1 LLLLVFA
8 RDLILGRRRS
18 FARDGRTMLD
28 GNPHPRHISGS
39 EHIPSTGSF
48 VVVMNH
54 YSRRG
59 LRPYHCAFAVSATVA
74 EVRADRAEIRWAFA
88 SEMYGQRFVGV
99 PIPLWLVRWVFRR
112 VALVYDL
119 IIVPRQGR
127 LVAGRAMAW
136 RRMQR
141 VLDTGPAGLTPETAG
156 QGVLV
161 TPPSGVGLL
170 LASLAARAP
179 LLPVGTWED
188 DAGALHVRFGAPFT
202 LALREGMSREARD
215 AEARTRAMVAIGA
228 LMPHAWWGAYEREIA
243 AACGAGTGDA

>member
-1 LLLLVFA
+1 LLLAAFA

-18 FARDGRTMLD
+18 FARDGRVMLD
-28 GNPHPRHISGS
+28 GNPHPRQITGS
-39 EHIPSTGSF
+39 EHIPRTGSF

-74 EVRADRAEIRWAFA
+74 EARPDGTEIRWAFA
-88 SEMYGQRFVGV
+88 SEMYGQRFVRV

-119 IIVPRQGR
+119 IIVPRREQ
-127 LVAGRAMAW
+127 LVAGRAMALRRFW
-136 RRMQR
+136 RA
-141 VLDTGPAGLTPETAG
+141 LDGGPVGLTPETVG

-161 TPPSGVGLL
+161 APPPGAGLL
-170 LASLAARAP
+170 LARLAGRAP

-202 LALREGMSREARD
+202 LALRDGASREARD
-215 AEARTRAMVAIGA
+215 EEARTQTMVAIGG
-228 LMPHAWWGAYEREIA
+228 LMPRVWWGAYEQEIA
-243 AACGAGTGDA
+243 MAGGVGAGDA